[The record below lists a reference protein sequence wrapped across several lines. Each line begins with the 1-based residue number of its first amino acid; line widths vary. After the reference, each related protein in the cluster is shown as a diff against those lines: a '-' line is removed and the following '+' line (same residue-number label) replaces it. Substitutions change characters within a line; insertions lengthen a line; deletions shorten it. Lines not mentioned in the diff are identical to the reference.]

1 MQTKRD
7 NSQGSW
13 ELIPPLEQF
22 VPKND
27 PLRRLNKVLDLEFV
41 HDLVRPV
48 YCQDN
53 GAPSIDPVVVVRLFL
68 LQAITGT
75 PSVRKLLRE
84 AHLHMGYRWFI
95 GYGAMDCLPD
105 HSALSRVLDRFGDD
119 LFNEIFSRSIA
130 QCKASG
136 LVKGSLLHMDATTI
150 RADLDKTRTG
160 KPEASDPDARFGRFP
175 GGAKE
180 PGFKQQT
187 VVDDASRVIVAID
200 VRAANVN
207 EGSADFVSNALV
219 AALEQVENAEVICA
233 DSAYGN
239 GPTSHLCEDV
249 GVRLVSPP
257 PAARNHHSGEQFPI
271 EDFAYDKATDVF
283 VCPAG
288 NLLKRKGR
296 GGKPGRW
303 KYMASARDCGKCPLK
318 EQCTKSPQRGL
329 NAGDHH
335 ASLVR
340 LREDSKTAGFKRVYR
355 RRSPV
360 IEGIFAE
367 AKDNHGLRRA
377 WRRGLMKMRIQCLI
391 IAAVMNFK
399 RLATAMLR
407 QEPKSQEQTV
417 ALQQRIACFRH
428 MFGDLKAVIA
438 GTAALYRQFNPK
450 YASSG
455 NGPI

>member
-22 VPKND
+22 VPAND
-27 PLRRLNKVLDLEFV
+27 PLRRLKKVLDLEFV
-41 HDLVRPV
+41 HDLVRPL

-53 GAPSIDPVVVVRLFL
+53 GAPSIDPEVIVRLFL
-68 LQAITGT
+68 LQAYSGI
-75 PSVRKLLRE
+75 PSVRRFLRE
-84 AHLHMGYRWFI
+84 AHQHMGYRWFI
-95 GYGAMDCLPD
+95 GYGAMDPLPD
-105 HSALSRVLDRFGDD
+105 HSALSRVLDRFGDE

-136 LVKGSLLHMDATTI
+136 LVEGKMLHLDATTI
-150 RADLDKTRTG
+150 RADLVKTKTG
-160 KPEASDPDARFGRFP
+160 RPGASDPDARFGRFP
-175 GGAKE
+175 GGAIE
-180 PGFKQQT
+180 PGYKQQT
-187 VVDDASRVIVAID
+187 VVDDASRVITAID
-200 VRAANVN
+200 VRPADEN
-207 EGSADFVSNALV
+207 EGSASFVSDVLE
-219 AALEQVENAEVICA
+219 AALEQAENAEVVCA
-233 DSAYGN
+233 DGAYGN
-239 GPTSHLCEDV
+239 GPTSHLCEDM

-257 PAARNHHSGEQFPI
+257 PAARNHLSGEQFPI
-271 EDFAYDKATDVF
+271 EAFAYDEATDVF

-288 NLLKRKGR
+288 KLLERKGR

-303 KYMASARDCGKCPLK
+303 KYMASAKDCGKCPLK
-318 EQCTKSPQRGL
+318 EQCTKSPQRSL
-329 NAGDHH
+329 HAGQHH

-340 LREDSKTAGFKRVYR
+340 LRQDSKTAGFKRLYR

-367 AKDNHGLRRA
+367 AKENHGLRRA

-399 RLATAMLR
+399 RLAAAMLR

-428 MFGDLKAVIA
+428 IFGDLKAVLP
-438 GTAALYRQFNPK
+438 GTPAPYRLSNPICTQFGQCH
-450 YASSG
+450 A
-455 NGPI
+455 